1 MEARQAMGERPER
14 RRVVVTGLG
23 LICGVGRTV
32 SEVWEG
38 LLAGRSGMAE
48 IKAFDLTGHPVRFA
62 AEVKD
67 FDPLKF
73 IEKKEARKMGRF
85 IHFAMAAAQEAMDHS
100 GLKVDESNR
109 DRVGVH
115 IGSGIGGF
123 DVIEREHSALLA
135 GGPRRVSPFF
145 IPGSIINLAAGHVSI
160 RFGARGP
167 NEATATACTSS
178 AHSIGDAFRIIER
191 GDADAMIA
199 GGTEASITPLGVAGF
214 AAMKALSTRNDDPQ
228 HACRPFDKDRDGFVV
243 GEGSGIL
250 ILEELEFAR
259 ARGAKILAEVIGYG
273 MSADAFHM
281 TGMAPEGEGCFRAM
295 TAALKVAGIP
305 PGAIDYV
312 NAHATSTPL
321 GDALE
326 SKAIENVFGQRALN
340 HELLVSSTKS
350 MTGHLLGGAGG
361 LEAGITIMAMLEQT
375 APPTTN
381 IVELDPECRLNYVPN
396 KPQAAKID
404 YALSNS
410 FGFGGTNGSLVF
422 RRWTE

>member
-1 MEARQAMGERPER
+1 MGAGQAMDQQAPR

-23 LICGVGRTV
+23 LLCGIGNNAQ
-32 SEVWEG
+32 EVWQG
-38 LLAGRSGMAE
+38 LLAGKSGMAE
-48 IKAFDLTGHPVRFA
+48 ITAFDLTGHPVRFA
-62 AEVKD
+62 AEVKG

-85 IHFAMAAAQEAMDHS
+85 IHFAIAAAQEAMDHS
-100 GLKVDESNR
+100 GLKIDDSNH

-123 DVIEREHSALLA
+123 DVIEREHSAMLA
-135 GGPRRVSPFF
+135 GGPRRISPFF
-145 IPGSIINLAAGHVSI
+145 IPGSIVNLAAGHVSI
-160 RFGARGP
+160 RFSARGP

-178 AHSIGDAFRIIER
+178 AHSIGDAFRIIQR

-199 GGTEASITPLGVAGF
+199 GGTEAAITPMGVGGF
-214 AAMKALSTRNDDPQ
+214 AAMKALSARNDDPT

-243 GEGSGIL
+243 GEGAGIL
-250 ILEELEFAR
+250 ILEGLEFAR

-273 MSADAFHM
+273 MSADAHHM

-295 TAALKVAGIP
+295 NAAIKSAGISP
-305 PGAIDYV
+305 DEIDYV

-326 SKAIENVFGQRALN
+326 SKAIENVFGERAKN
-340 HELLVSSTKS
+340 HTLLVSSTKS

-361 LEAGITIMAMLEQT
+361 LEAGITVLSMLNQT
-375 APPTTN
+375 APPTMN
-381 IVELDPECRLNYVPN
+381 IVELDPACRLNYVPN
-396 KPQAAKID
+396 APQAAKID
-404 YALSNS
+404 CALSNS
-410 FGFGGTNGSLVF
+410 FGFGGTNGSLIF